1 MLNDLVSLLFRLK
14 GRLVN
19 ENFTLDDVLNDIA
32 ERLQRAAR
40 DRRSAMHMPV
50 VGTGDGDLRMMVLRA
65 CDPDF
70 AQVRF
75 HTDARSHKVEV
86 IGPGAPVGLLAFDP
100 EAKVQI
106 RARGTGRIETSGEL
120 VDAAW
125 AQADAY
131 ARRCYLAEAG
141 PGAPIARLASGLP
154 AAVEGIRPSEEQLV
168 PARENFAVL
177 LVTLTSLDWLYL
189 AHNGHRRARFSR
201 GEPGQPW
208 QETWVIP

>member
-1 MLNDLVSLLFRLK
+1 M
-14 GRLVN
+14 N
-19 ENFTLDDVLNDIA
+19 EILTLDDVLKDMT
-32 ERLQRAAR
+32 ERLQLAAR

-50 VGTGDGDLRMMVLRA
+50 VGTNDGDLRMMVLRA
-65 CDPDF
+65 CDPEF

-75 HTDARSHKVEV
+75 HTDARSHKVEA
-86 IGPGAPVGLLAFDP
+86 IGQGAQVSFLAFDP

-106 RARGTGRIETSGEL
+106 RARGTGWIETTGSV

-141 PGAPIARLASGLP
+141 PGTPIAQPASGLP

-177 LVTLTSLDWLYL
+177 LIALTSLDWLYL

-208 QETWVIP
+208 QGTWVIP

>member
-1 MLNDLVSLLFRLK
+1 M
-14 GRLVN
+14 N
-19 ENFTLDDVLNDIA
+19 EILTLDDVLADIS

-50 VGTGDGDLRMMVLRA
+50 VGTRDGDLRMMVLRS

-70 AQVRF
+70 ALRL
-75 HTDARSHKVEV
+75 HTDARSHKVAT
-86 IGPGAPVGLLAFDP
+86 IGAGAPVGLLAFDP

-106 RARGTGRIETSGEL
+106 RARGTGRIETSGPA

-141 PGAPIARLASGLP
+141 PGTQIAAPASGLP
-154 AAVEGIRPSEEQLV
+154 LAVEGIRPTEEQLV

-177 LVTLTSLDWLYL
+177 LIALTSLDWLYL
-189 AHNGHRRARFSR
+189 AHNGHRRAKFSR
-201 GEPGQPW
+201 GGPGQPW
-208 QETWVIP
+208 QGTWMIP

>member
-1 MLNDLVSLLFRLK
+1 M
-14 GRLVN
+14 N
-19 ENFTLDDVLNDIA
+19 EIFGLDDVLNDVT

-50 VGTGDGDLRMMVLRA
+50 VGTHDGDLHMMVLRA

-75 HTDARSHKVEV
+75 HTDARSHKVGT
-86 IGPGAPVGLLAFDP
+86 IGTGAPVSLLAFDS

-106 RARGTGRIETSGEL
+106 RARGMGRIETAGPV

-125 AQADAY
+125 ARADAY

-141 PGAPIARLASGLP
+141 PGTAIALPASGLP
-154 AAVEGIRPSEEQLV
+154 AAIEGIRPNEEQLV

-177 LVTLTSLDWLYL
+177 LVALTSLDWLYL
-189 AHNGHRRARFSR
+189 AHNGHRRAKFSR
-201 GEPGQPW
+201 GGPGQPW
-208 QETWVIP
+208 QGTWVIP

>member
-1 MLNDLVSLLFRLK
+1 M
-14 GRLVN
+14 N
-19 ENFTLDDVLNDIA
+19 ETFTLDDVLKDIA

-70 AQVRF
+70 VQLRF
-75 HTDARSHKVEV
+75 HTDARSHKVGS
-86 IGPGAPVGLLAFDP
+86 IGTGSQVSLLAFDP
-100 EAKVQI
+100 EAKIQI
-106 RARGTGRIETSGEL
+106 RARGMGRIETAGPV

-141 PGAPIARLASGLP
+141 PGTPIAEPSSGLP
-154 AAVEGIRPSEEQLV
+154 AAVEGIRPSAEQLV
-168 PARENFAVL
+168 PARENFAIL
-177 LVTLTSLDWLYL
+177 LITLTSLDWLYL

-201 GEPGQPW
+201 GDPGQPW
-208 QETWVIP
+208 QGTWVIP

>member
-1 MLNDLVSLLFRLK
+1 M
-14 GRLVN
+14 N
-19 ENFTLDDVLNDIA
+19 EILTLDEVLADIS

-50 VGTGDGDLRMMVLRA
+50 VGTRDGDLRMMVLRA

-75 HTDARSHKVEV
+75 HTDARSHKVGV
-86 IGPGAPVGLLAFDP
+86 IGDGAPVGFLAFDP

-106 RARGTGRIETSGEL
+106 RAHGTGRIETAGPA

-141 PGAPIARLASGLP
+141 PGTQIAEPASGLP
-154 AAVEGIRPSEEQLV
+154 LAVEGIRPTEAQLV
-168 PARENFAVL
+168 PARENFAIL
-177 LVTLTSLDWLYL
+177 LIALTSLDWLYL
-189 AHNGHRRARFSR
+189 AHNGHRRAKFSR
-201 GEPGQPW
+201 GGPGQPW
-208 QETWVIP
+208 QGTWVIP